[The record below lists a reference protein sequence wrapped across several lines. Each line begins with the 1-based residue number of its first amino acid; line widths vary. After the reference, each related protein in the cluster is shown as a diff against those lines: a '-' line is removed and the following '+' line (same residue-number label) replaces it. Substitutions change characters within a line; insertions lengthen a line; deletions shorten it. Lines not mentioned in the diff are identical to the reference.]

1 MVLNFYKHKRIWKFV
16 FLISAVT
23 IGAFT
28 LLYTNKLTD
37 ELKESERKRAELW
50 AEATRQLT
58 TTKTIESS
66 ISLVFEIIRAN
77 TTIPVILVDSNDQ
90 VLFYRNIKLPANDSV
105 SFLRHELEEMKAY
118 SPPFVVDLGNG
129 EMQYMYFKE
138 SLLITKLSWF
148 PIVQMLVVTLF
159 IFIAYLAFS
168 SSRKAEQDQVW
179 VGLSKETAHQL
190 GTPTSSLLGWVDVLR
205 LNDENASIADELEKD
220 VYRLQVVTDRF
231 SKIGAKPELELQDIQ
246 PILRDIIDY
255 LDRRTSANV
264 SFVYNEAKDRV
275 VLAKVNKVLFQWV
288 VENISKNA
296 VDAIEGVGQIRFEI
310 SKEHN
315 RLILDIIDTGKGM
328 PRKMYK
334 TVFRPGFTTKQRG
347 WGLGLSLAKRIIEGY
362 HGGKLFVKESEI
374 NKGTTFRISLPV

>member
-1 MVLNFYKHKRIWKFV
+1 M
-16 FLISAVT
+16 
-23 IGAFT
+23 
-28 LLYTNKLTD
+28 
-37 ELKESERKRAELW
+37 
-50 AEATRQLT
+50 
-58 TTKTIESS
+58 
-66 ISLVFEIIRAN
+66 
-77 TTIPVILVDSNDQ
+77 
-90 VLFYRNIKLPANDSV
+90 
-105 SFLRHELEEMKAY
+105 
-118 SPPFVVDLGNG
+118 
-129 EMQYMYFKE
+129 
-138 SLLITKLSWF
+138 
-148 PIVQMLVVTLF
+148 
-159 IFIAYLAFS
+159 
-168 SSRKAEQDQVW
+168 
-179 VGLSKETAHQL
+179 
-190 GTPTSSLLGWVDVLR
+190 
-205 LNDENASIADELEKD
+205 
-220 VYRLQVVTDRF
+220 TDRF

-347 WGLGLSLAKRIIEGY
+347 WGLSY
-362 HGGKLFVKESEI
+362 NFV
-374 NKGTTFRISLPV
+374 

>member
-1 MVLNFYKHKRIWKFV
+1 M
-16 FLISAVT
+16 
-23 IGAFT
+23 
-28 LLYTNKLTD
+28 LYEVITLTD

-77 TTIPVILVDSNDQ
+77 TTIPVILVDGNDQ

-205 LNDENASIADELEKD
+205 LNA
-220 VYRLQVVTDRF
+220 
-231 SKIGAKPELELQDIQ
+231 
-246 PILRDIIDY
+246 
-255 LDRRTSANV
+255 
-264 SFVYNEAKDRV
+264 
-275 VLAKVNKVLFQWV
+275 
-288 VENISKNA
+288 
-296 VDAIEGVGQIRFEI
+296 
-310 SKEHN
+310 
-315 RLILDIIDTGKGM
+315 
-328 PRKMYK
+328 
-334 TVFRPGFTTKQRG
+334 
-347 WGLGLSLAKRIIEGY
+347 
-362 HGGKLFVKESEI
+362 
-374 NKGTTFRISLPV
+374 